1 MTQLSQPTG
10 GTFPAGSFPIRT
22 FPTLTWPVA
31 PAELI
36 RYAEILRLSV
46 RMNLTLEMIA
56 MMTTSMVENAILNQ
70 VITNTY
76 SELETK

>member
-36 RYAEILRLSV
+36 RYAEILRFSL
-46 RMNLTLEMIA
+46 RMNLTLEMI
-56 MMTTSMVENAILNQ
+56 AILNQ

>member
-31 PAELI
+31 PEDI
-36 RYAEILRLSV
+36 TRYVEILRLSL
-46 RMNLTLEMIA
+46 RMNLTLEMI
-56 MMTTSMVENAILNQ
+56 AILNQ